1 MTKEIEC
8 RAAGIE
14 DCPFMIRDEDDNE
27 LASLAQQHLKN
38 THHKTMSREELL
50 RSAKEV

>member
-8 RAAGIE
+8 RAAGI

-38 THHKTMSREELL
+38 THHKSMSREELL
-50 RSAKEV
+50 QSAKEV

>member
-8 RAAGIE
+8 RAAGM
-14 DCPFMIRDEDDNE
+14 DCPFMIRDEDENE

-38 THHKTMSREELL
+38 THQKNMSREDVL
-50 RSAKEV
+50 RTAREV